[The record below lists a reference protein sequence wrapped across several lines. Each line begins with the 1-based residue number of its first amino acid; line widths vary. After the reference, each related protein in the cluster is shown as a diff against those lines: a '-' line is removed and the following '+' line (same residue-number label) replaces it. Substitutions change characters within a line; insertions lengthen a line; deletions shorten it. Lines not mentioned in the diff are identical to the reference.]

1 MTEKEILY
9 TLALTRIPRLSCSN
23 QRLLIETAG
32 SATNVYEH
40 RKDIRALFPDATD
53 KLVAAL
59 NCMEDVLPRVEQEL
73 NYISEK
79 HIQCLCFNDT
89 DYPLRLKE
97 CPDAPIALFYK
108 GNADLNTRHIL
119 NIVGTRHCTEYGK
132 DLCQRFIAELKTICP
147 DTLVVSGLAYGI
159 DIQAHNKALEAGLK
173 TVGVLAHGLDQIY
186 PRMHRNTAEAMLQQ
200 GGLLTEF
207 MSGTNADKINFV
219 RRNRIVAGIS
229 DATIVVE
236 SASKGGALITA
247 ELAESY
253 SRDVFAFPGRITDR
267 YSEGC
272 NDLIRKN
279 RATLLQSAE
288 DFVLSMGWQKENSS
302 NNKNSVQLQ
311 LFPEL
316 TSEEEKIVDCLL
328 KADSKPINQISI
340 ETNMPINRISALL
353 FSLEIKGIVKMLQ
366 GGSYRI
372 INRLIN

>member
-9 TLALTRIPRLSCSN
+9 TLALTRIPRLSCTN

-40 RKDIRALFPDATD
+40 RKNIRDLFPEATD
-53 KLVAAL
+53 KLVVAL
-59 NCMEDVLPRVEQEL
+59 NGIEDVLPRAEQEL
-73 NYISEK
+73 NFICDK
-79 HIQCLCFNDT
+79 RIQCLCINDT

-97 CPDAPIALFYK
+97 CPDAPIALFFK
-108 GNADLNTRHIL
+108 GNADLNSRHIL

-132 DLCQRFIAELKTICP
+132 DLCQRFIADLKEICP

-159 DIQAHNKALEAGLK
+159 DIQAHNKALEAGLQ

-186 PRMHRNTAEAMLQQ
+186 PRMHRNTAESMLQQ

-219 RRNRIVAGIS
+219 RRNRIVAGIT

-236 SASKGGALITA
+236 SANKGGALITA

-253 SRDVFAFPGRITDR
+253 NRDVFAFPGRITDR

-272 NDLIRKN
+272 NNLIRKN
-279 RATLLQSAE
+279 KATLLQSAE
-288 DFVLSMGWQKENSS
+288 DFVTFMGWQNNNPS
-302 NNKNSVQLQ
+302 NKKNSIQLP

-316 TSEEEKIVDCLL
+316 TSEEEKIVDCLM
-328 KADSKPINQISI
+328 KADCKQINQISI
-340 ETNMPINRISALL
+340 ETNIPINRISALL
-353 FSLEIKGIVKMLQ
+353 FSLEMKGIIKMLQ

-372 INRLIN
+372 INTSIC